1 MAIPSCWRYA
11 PGMEAA
17 EITEFSKEMREAGE
31 KSLTHV
37 SLVISVLA
45 VLVALVTVF
54 GHREHTEAV
63 LAQARASD
71 QWNEYQ
77 ARRIRQAQIGLTA
90 DLLVLQPA
98 ATGAGVQQKLQQY
111 KDQQAKFQ
119 EQLDDDSREARA
131 KEAEVALAE
140 RRAARFDL
148 GEALLQIG
156 VVLASITL
164 LTRQWRY
171 VMVALTLG
179 LAGVLAAVSALLVH

>member
-1 MAIPSCWRYA
+1 
-11 PGMEAA
+11 
-17 EITEFSKEMREAGE
+17 MREAGE

-37 SLVISVLA
+37 SLIISVLA
-45 VLVALVTVF
+45 VLVAMVTVL

-77 ARRIRQAQIGLTA
+77 ARRIRQTA
-90 DLLVLQPA
+90 ISLNEDLLQAQPA
-98 ATGAGVQQKLQQY
+98 PSQGAVQTLLAAY
-111 KDQQAKFQ
+111 KKRVAGLQ
-119 EQLDDDSREARA
+119 EQLDEDSHRA
-131 KEAEVALAE
+131 HDREAEVDRSE

-164 LTRQWRY
+164 LTRRWFY
-171 VMVALTLG
+171 VLVALALG
-179 LAGVLAAVSALLVH
+179 AGGLIAAASALLIH